1 MQKKGKEFS
10 ESFQT
15 LAQDV
20 NAFTLKLREYGELQK
35 SWDDRVD
42 ELDTEINDLKG
53 KLAKWAAVE

>member
-53 KLAKWAAVE
+53 KLTK